1 MAGITPKVYRRKMTR
16 AYELPLLYFVMLFQF
31 ACMLLLAFR
40 DGEVEMFSLA
50 MSVCF
55 PVGTC
60 LGLKILSRF
69 FYADRCIYIL
79 SAFLCSLGVIL
90 LRAVLKKE
98 TDATEQAVFIAIG
111 YVFMLIG
118 AFVASRPDMN
128 ERFIKFMMPVCLLV
142 MVLPFVFTT
151 SSAAKNWVRIGS
163 IQFQP
168 SEIMKPVL
176 IVMLSKG
183 FSDKTG
189 WRRWIVYIAYSVILC
204 AILFMQPDLGS
215 LFLFFM
221 ITVCLFFI
229 GTGRWKTTVFVL
241 LLAVG
246 GVVLFLNIIDKVP
259 AFHYLAA
266 RIAIWE
272 NPWSGEY
279 EDSRQIVQGLISI
292 ASGGYFGAGLGL
304 GSADRVAV
312 VSSDY
317 IFAALAEEFGT
328 PFSIIVLGVY
338 LLILIR
344 GTVIAMNA
352 RSRYHAALSFGCV
365 FALTAQML
373 LIVCGNLH
381 ILPLTGVTLPFV
393 SAGGSSILSSMTMIG
408 LVLGVSSVNAED
420 EYDDLMRISH
430 GKWREEE

>member
-1 MAGITPKVYRRKMTR
+1 MATISPEGYRRKMTR
-16 AYELPLLYFVMLFQF
+16 AYELPLLYMVMLFQF

-40 DGEVEMFSLA
+40 DGPVEMFSLT

-55 PVGTC
+55 PVGTY

-79 SAFLCSLGVIL
+79 TAFLCSLGVIL

-98 TDATEQAVFIAIG
+98 TDASEQAFFIGVGFVFL
-111 YVFMLIG
+111 LIG
-118 AFVASRPDMN
+118 AFVGSRSGMN
-128 ERFIKFMMPVCLLV
+128 EKFLFFVMPVCLGV
-142 MVLPFVFTT
+142 MVLPFVFRS
-151 SSAAKNWVRIGS
+151 SSAANNWVRIGS

-176 IVMLSKG
+176 IVMLARG
-183 FSDKTG
+183 FSDKDG
-189 WRRWIVYIAYSVILC
+189 WRKWIIFIGFSVLAC
-204 AILFMQPDLGS
+204 GILFMQPDLGS
-215 LFLFFM
+215 LFIFFF
-221 ITVCLFFI
+221 ITVSMFFI
-229 GTGRWKTTVFVL
+229 GTGNWKVTLVVLALAAGGVFVFL
-241 LLAVG
+241 S
-246 GVVLFLNIIDKVP
+246 VLDKVP
-259 AFHYLAA
+259 AFEYLAS
-266 RIAIWE
+266 RIAIWK
-272 NPWSGEY
+272 NPWSGQY
-279 EDSRQIVQGLISI
+279 ENARQIVQGLISI

-317 IFAALAEEFGT
+317 IFAALTEEFGT
-328 PFSIIVLGVY
+328 PFSLLVLGVY

-352 RSRYHAALSFGCV
+352 RSRYHALLSFGCV
-365 FALTAQML
+365 FALTSQML

-393 SAGGSSILSSMTMIG
+393 SAGGSSILASMTMIG

-420 EYDDLMRISH
+420 EYDDLMRLSN
-430 GKWREEE
+430 GQWRDE

>member
-1 MAGITPKVYRRKMTR
+1 MAGIAPEVYRRKMTR
-16 AYELPLLYFVMLFQF
+16 AYEKPLLYLVMLFQF

-40 DGEVEMFSLA
+40 DGEVETFTLS
-50 MSVCF
+50 MSVCL
-55 PVGTC
+55 PLCTW
-60 LGLKILSRF
+60 LGLKILSRM

-98 TDATEQAVFIAIG
+98 TDASEQALFLAIG
-111 YVFMLIG
+111 YVFLLIG
-118 AFVASRPDMN
+118 AFVGSRSDMN
-128 ERFIKFMMPVCLLV
+128 EVFLQCVMPICLGV
-142 MVLPFVFTT
+142 MCLPFVFRS
-151 SSAAKNWVRIGS
+151 SSAANNWVRIGS
-163 IQFQP
+163 MQFQP
-168 SEIMKPVL
+168 SELMKPVL
-176 IVMLSKG
+176 IVMLAKG
-183 FSDKTG
+183 FSDKSG
-189 WRRWIVYIAYSVILC
+189 WRAWLKYVVFSVLSC
-204 AILFMQPDLGS
+204 GILFLQPDLGS
-215 LFLFFM
+215 LFLFFF
-221 ITVCLFFI
+221 ITVGMFFI

-241 LLAVG
+241 ALAVG
-246 GVVLFLNIIDKVP
+246 GVIAFLSVLDKVP
-259 AFHYLAA
+259 AFEYLAS
-266 RIAIWE
+266 RIAIWK

-279 EDSRQIVQGLISI
+279 ENARQIVQGLISI

-328 PFSIIVLGVY
+328 PFSIIVLGIY
-338 LLILIR
+338 LLILLR
-344 GTVIAMNA
+344 GSMIAMNA
-352 RSRYHAALSFGCV
+352 RNRYHALLSFGCV
-365 FALTAQML
+365 FALTGQML

-393 SAGGSSILSSMTMIG
+393 SAGGSSILASMTMIG

-420 EYDDLMRISH
+420 EYDDLMRISD